1 MTSRLK
7 SDRGNL
13 VVHPYSLREV
23 LRVTGSTKFPD
34 KGSERELSK
43 PAGRSAS
50 EPGCSLEK
58 HNGVADPFTDRGRP
72 KHLS

>member
-1 MTSRLK
+1 MTCRLK
-7 SDRGNL
+7 SDCGNL
-13 VVHPYSLREV
+13 VVRTHSLREV
-23 LRVTGSTKFPD
+23 QRVTESIKFPD

-50 EPGCSLEK
+50 EPGCSLEM